1 MKNNFLESFVGK
13 SIFSLFALLV
23 LLSFA
28 ATITAQEAGN
38 AIYNPQQQRRPIVR
52 SSGVLTGSE
61 GTKDIAYSYYLE
73 ANILMNVKAD
83 EYIVSFGVAQ
93 TGLTAQES
101 EQKVDNL
108 IGQFKSSLSGLG
120 VQSGDTFVDFIT
132 QTKIY
137 DYNSTNKT
145 TATEKLV
152 GYETKKNIMIRYTNR
167 DLLQQITNAAT
178 RAQIFDLIKV
188 DYVITNLNQA
198 KARLLAEAVKIVK
211 QKEELYGTLGIKL
224 KPVAVIEERYN
235 SFQPNDL
242 YQAYQAYETGD
253 VSGYKRVVQSR
264 KQTTSYYQPLDPND
278 FDLSINNIGLE
289 PLVQCT
295 LFLRVK
301 YYPTVVPIL
310 PEPSPSPTP
319 KQ

>member
-1 MKNNFLESFVGK
+1 MINNLLESFVGK
-13 SIFSLFALLV
+13 SIFSLFALAV
-23 LLSFA
+23 LLTYA
-28 ATITAQEAGN
+28 ETVTAQEAGGA
-38 AIYNPQQQRRPIVR
+38 AIYNQQRRPIVR

-61 GTKDIAYSYYLE
+61 GTKDIAYSYNLE
-73 ANILMNVKAD
+73 ANVLMNLKAD

-93 TGLTAQES
+93 TGLTPQES

-108 IGQFKSSLSGLG
+108 ISQFKTSLSSLGI
-120 VQSGDTFVDFIT
+120 QSGDTFVDFIT

-137 DYNSTNKT
+137 EYSSTNKT
-145 TATEKLV
+145 TATEKFV
-152 GYETKKNIMIRYTNR
+152 GYETKKNVMVRYKDR
-167 DLLQQITNAAT
+167 DALQPITNAASK
-178 RAQIFDLIKV
+178 ASIFDLIKV
-188 DYVITNLNQA
+188 DYVIANLNQA

-211 QKEELYGTLGIKL
+211 QKEELYGTLGVKL

-235 SFQPNDL
+235 SFQPIDL
-242 YQAYQAYETGD
+242 YQTYQAYETGD
-253 VSGYKRVVQSR
+253 ATGYRRVVQSR

-295 LFLRVK
+295 LFLKVK

-319 KQ
+319 K